1 MSLKILMIP
10 FSILM
15 ILVLSIGFI
24 KPDFSLMQEK
34 KVIYATKLQQ
44 QQNAQMLLDN
54 IGALTSSV
62 ESQKEAEKFL
72 EDYVPKDLDQDR
84 VIDML
89 NFLAG
94 QSGVVADGIAL
105 EKAEKEEVVDEST
118 LLDEAGVPIVP
129 PYAVKTGTYSAKV
142 TVRGHYENIKEFF
155 GRVAHMNRL
164 HKTRDF
170 SIKTS
175 EKSDETAD
183 ASILEG
189 SFRADFDYLAP
200 RPVESALNVP
210 VFSRGTFDTN
220 PLGVVSQWVTN
231 TVPLLEKPGTGRAN
245 PFQ

>member
-24 KPDFSLMQEK
+24 KPDWSLMQEK
-34 KVIYATKLQQ
+34 RVMYAGKLQQ
-44 QQNAQMLLDN
+44 QQNAQTLLDN
-54 IGALTSSV
+54 IGALTGSV

-94 QSGVVADGIAL
+94 QSGVVAEGIAL
-105 EKAEKEEVVDEST
+105 EKKEKEVAAEEP
-118 LLDEAGVPIVP
+118 LLDEAGLPIVP
-129 PYAVKTGTYSAKV
+129 PYEVKTNAYSAEV
-142 TVRGHYENIKEFF
+142 TVKGHYDNIKEFF

-170 SIKTS
+170 SIGSLDTN
-175 EKSDETAD
+175 DETID
-183 ASILEG
+183 PSILKG
-189 SFRADFDYLAP
+189 SFRAEFDYLTP

-210 VFSRGTFDTN
+210 VFARGTFDTS
-220 PLGVVSQWVTN
+220 PLAVVSTWVTN
-231 TVPLLEKPGTGRAN
+231 TVPLLEKPSTGRAN

>member
-24 KPDFSLMQEK
+24 KPDWSLVQEK
-34 KVIYATKLQQ
+34 RAVHATKLTQ

-54 IGALTSSV
+54 ISALASSV

-72 EDYVPKDLDQDR
+72 EHYVPKDMDQDR

-94 QSGVVADGIAL
+94 QSGVVADGITL
-105 EKAEKEEVVDEST
+105 EKVEKEEAIDESLLVDEMG
-118 LLDEAGVPIVP
+118 LPIIP
-129 PYAVKTGTYSAKV
+129 PYAVKTSSYKAEIA
-142 TVRGHYENIKEFF
+142 VRGHYENIKEFF

-164 HKTRDF
+164 HKTRAF
-170 SIKTS
+170 AIGKEESNEES
-175 EKSDETAD
+175 SDPG
-183 ASILEG
+183 ILKGTFQAE
-189 SFRADFDYLAP
+189 FDYLTP

-210 VFSRGTFDTN
+210 VFARGTFDTN
-220 PLGVVSQWVTN
+220 PLAAVSTWVTN